1 MAIASDVVTGQ
12 RCEPTAIM
20 SKLPAENAEMSLS
33 GAMNTAVTGLDVQSK
48 ALGNISDNVANV
60 QTTGYK
66 RVDTA
71 FVSLITQATSRVHEP
86 GGVLSRPLY
95 MNNVQGTIET
105 TGTITNLA
113 LAGEGMFAVS
123 EKTGVSSTS
132 GTPTFATD
140 PLYTRA
146 GDFSLDSDGYL
157 VNGSGYYLNGWTVDP
172 TSGIISKNST
182 SPILV
187 TQLKDNPQQTT
198 LINFSANLPT
208 QPNAKLDTN
217 TATPAIDMSPQAV
230 TIYDAQ
236 GTAHVVELNWA
247 YNSSTTPASWTLS
260 LSSSDPEVG
269 SFTGGSTSL
278 EFYTAN
284 GVDPNTAD
292 GSTPTGLANA
302 QAGSLYRIGSGASP
316 AGNVGTNAN
325 LPFTVNYANGNTQA
339 ITLNFGQFGVAQQL
353 TNFTG
358 TDIELNSAQQD
369 GLPPGSFRN
378 LSIGADGMVTLNYD
392 NGNKR
397 TVFQVPVAQFQN
409 YDGLQ
414 SESGNA
420 YSATSDSGSPTLLA
434 AGSNGTGTLQASSV
448 EGSNVDVSS
457 ELVKMIQAQSAYAA
471 NARVISTANEM
482 LRTIQQAA
490 Q

>member
-1 MAIASDVVTGQ
+1 
-12 RCEPTAIM
+12 
-20 SKLPAENAEMSLS
+20 MSLS

-66 RVDTA
+66 RIDTSFA
-71 FVSLITQATSRVHEP
+71 SLITQATARNHEP

-95 MNNVQGTIET
+95 MNNVQGTIQS

-113 LAGEGMFAVS
+113 IAGEGMFAVS
-123 EKTGVSSTS
+123 EKTGVSTVGGS
-132 GTPTFATD
+132 PTFAAD

-172 TSGIISKNST
+172 TTGIVSKNT
-182 SPILV
+182 TAPIQV
-187 TQLKDNPQQTT
+187 TQLKDNPQATT
-198 LINFSANLPT
+198 VINFAANLPT
-208 QPNAKLDTN
+208 QPDTQLDVDSV
-217 TATPAIDMSPQAV
+217 TAGVQMPPQAV

-236 GTAHVVELNWA
+236 GTAHVMELNWSW
-247 YNSSTTPASWTLS
+247 NSATPSTWSLGLTTPDATIASATPATTNNPVPL
-260 LSSSDPEVG
+260 
-269 SFTGGSTSL
+269 T
-278 EFYTAN
+278 FYTTN
-284 GVDPNTAD
+284 NTV
-292 GSTPTGLANA
+292 TGA
-302 QAGSLYRIGSGASP
+302 QAGSIETIDGAA
-316 AGNVGTNAN
+316 AGGVGADAAITFNVT
-325 LPFTVNYANGNTQA
+325 YANGDTQA
-339 ITLNFGQFGVAQQL
+339 VTLSFGDYGVAQQL

-397 TVFQVPVAQFQN
+397 TVYQIPVAQFQN

-414 SESGNA
+414 SEAGNA
-420 YSATSDSGSPTLLA
+420 FSATPDSGAPTLLA
-434 AGSNGTGTLQASSV
+434 AGSNGLGSVQASSV

-482 LRTIQQAA
+482 MRTIQQAA